1 MFFFFVCT
9 SSHCVSVNS
18 QVVPTLLDGSLA
30 EMQHSSTAPST
41 SNVGAAAAATGVANR
56 SFINK
61 PARGW
66 LHSDVVIVREGITYL
81 VRVSWPTSP
90 SPSPPR
96 HLFVCV
102 CVWLGAT
109 GAPTDRRFSFG
120 LWIDQ
125 PSMSTPHPP
134 LLQHCRLCFP
144 SRIRNIVQVVISDVR
159 RGTRQLL
166 PGGWTLFFWG
176 GEGGHRTGTVARC
189 FTFFFCRFFALTN
202 GSTRERCVRALA
214 YVSCLVDR
222 GAAVDRGR
230 YGSIQFGIFRHR
242 DSSPHNA
249 HFSSQAT
256 TLPASSAP
264 SRLPRAPSAGRSI

>member
-1 MFFFFVCT
+1 MRA
-9 SSHCVSVNS
+9 S
-18 QVVPTLLDGSLA
+18 PTLSGL
-30 EMQHSSTAPST
+30 
-41 SNVGAAAAATGVANR
+41 VGR
-56 SFINK
+56 HH
-61 PARGW
+61 
-66 LHSDVVIVREGITYL
+66 L
-81 VRVSWPTSP
+81 
-90 SPSPPR
+90 PPPPPPGTF
-96 HLFVCV
+96 LCV

-189 FTFFFCRFFALTN
+189 FTFCFLPVFRFD
-202 GSTRERCVRALA
+202 ERLDSRKMRPCSCVRL
-214 YVSCLVDR
+214 VS
-222 GAAVDRGR
+222 G
-230 YGSIQFGIFRHR
+230 
-242 DSSPHNA
+242 
-249 HFSSQAT
+249 
-256 TLPASSAP
+256 
-264 SRLPRAPSAGRSI
+264 